1 MSPLPSKA
9 IKLSFFHSPKTL
21 SLRFDSAPMYRE
33 AELSAAK
40 VEIPSDELG
49 YLAKEIPE
57 QK

>member
-1 MSPLPSKA
+1 
-9 IKLSFFHSPKTL
+9 
-21 SLRFDSAPMYRE
+21 MYRE